1 MDSPCPLIESRRVL
15 SVDVTALPPAAQK
28 ALAPESPAPLKLLA
42 AKGVIPGVGPGDA
55 LTVVACLAQ
64 SADEKV
70 AAAAAATLKAIP
82 PPLLEGALR
91 ADLPPLTIDVLAER
105 LGHEEEVLVRLL
117 GMKRIAQETLER
129 LAARATEKM
138 GELIATNEA
147 LLLKH
152 PSVIEKLYMNKSVR
166 MSTADR
172 LIHLAVRNGLEL
184 EFAAFKEAAQ
194 AIQNELIVEPTEEP
208 TFDDQL
214 FQETNQLSSEIQ
226 VDLSKEDV
234 CESNEEG
241 QEVVKEKFLP
251 IFARIAQMTVTQ
263 KIRTAILGSGTERM
277 LLIRDTNRLVAE
289 AAAKSPRMTESEAV
303 LVAASRAVSEDVLRI
318 IAMNR
323 DFTKNYQVKF
333 NLVSNPRTPFTFA
346 SRLVPHLRDGDLRML
361 ARSKNV
367 PGAISTAARQQLM
380 RKQK

>member
-1 MDSPCPLIESRRVL
+1 MDSPEPLIESC
-15 SVDVTALPPAAQK
+15 SVVPIDVSALPPPAQK
-28 ALAPESPAPLKLLA
+28 ALAPESPPPLKLLA
-42 AKGVIPGVGPGDA
+42 AKGVLPGVGPGDA
-55 LTVVACLAQ
+55 LTVVVCLSQ

-70 AAAAAATLKAIP
+70 AAAAAATLDAIP

-91 ADLPPLTIDVLAER
+91 ADLPPLVVDALAAR
-105 LGHEEEVLVRLL
+105 LGQREDVLVRLL
-117 GMKRIAQETLER
+117 AMKRIETETLEA

-152 PSVIEKLYMNKSVR
+152 PSVIEKLYMNKAVR

-184 EFAAFKEAAQ
+184 GFAAFKEAAI

-214 FQETNQLSSEIQ
+214 FEETGRLSGELQ

-234 CESNEEG
+234 CEANDEG
-241 QEVVKEKFLP
+241 EEVVKEKFLP

-263 KIRTAILGSGTERM
+263 KIRTAILGNGTERM

-303 LVAASRAVSEDVLRI
+303 LVASSRAVSEDVLRI

-346 SRLVPHLRDGDLRML
+346 SRLMPHMRDGDLRTL

>member
-1 MDSPCPLIESRRVL
+1 MLP
-15 SVDVTALPPAAQK
+15 VDVSALPPAAQK

-55 LTVVACLAQ
+55 LTVVVCLSQ

-70 AAAAAATLKAIP
+70 AAAATATLDALP

-91 ADLPPLTIDVLAER
+91 ADLPPLTIDALAGR
-105 LGHEEEVLVRLL
+105 LGEREDVLLRLL
-117 GMKRIAQETLER
+117 SMKRIETETLEA
-129 LAARATEKM
+129 LALRATEKM

-147 LLLKH
+147 LLLGH
-152 PSVIEKLYMNKSVR
+152 PSVIEKLYLNKAVR

-184 EFAAFKEAAQ
+184 GFAAFKEAAL

-214 FQETNQLSSEIQ
+214 FEETGRISEALK

-234 CESNEEG
+234 CEPNDEG
-241 QEVVKEKFLP
+241 EEVVKEKFLP

-263 KIRTAILGSGTERM
+263 KIRTAILGNGTERM
-277 LLIRDTNRLVAE
+277 LLIRDTNRLVSE

-303 LVAASRAVSEDVLRI
+303 LVASSRAVSEDVLRI

-346 SRLVPHLRDGDLRML
+346 SRLMPHMRDGDLRTL

>member
-1 MDSPCPLIESRRVL
+1 MLPI
-15 SVDVTALPPAAQK
+15 DVSALPPAAQK

-55 LTVVACLAQ
+55 LAVVVRLTEAE
-64 SADEKV
+64 DEKV
-70 AAAAAATLKAIP
+70 STAARATLDALPK
-82 PPLLEGALR
+82 PLLEGALR
-91 ADLPPLTIDVLAER
+91 ADLQAPVVHALAER
-105 LGHEEEVLVRLL
+105 LGHDDEVLVKLLAMPRL
-117 GMKRIAQETLER
+117 AVETLEA
-129 LAARATEKM
+129 LASRATEKM

-147 LLLKH
+147 LLLRY
-152 PSVIEKLYMNKSVR
+152 PSAIEKLYMNKAVR

-172 LIHLAVRNGLEL
+172 LIHLAVRNGIEL
-184 EFAAFKEAAQ
+184 GFAAFKEAAV

-208 TFDDQL
+208 TFDDEL
-214 FQETNQLSSEIQ
+214 FRETAELSTELAA
-226 VDLSKEDV
+226 DLTKEDV
-234 CESNEEG
+234 CEPGEDG
-241 QEVVKEKFLP
+241 QEVVKPKFVP
-251 IFARIAQMTVTQ
+251 IFAKIAQMTVTQ

-277 LLIRDTNRLVAE
+277 LLIRDSNRLVAE
-289 AAAKSPRMTESEAV
+289 AAAKSPRMTEAEAV
-303 LVAASRAVSEDVLRI
+303 LVASSRAVSEDVLRV

-346 SRLVPHLRDGDLRML
+346 SRLVPHLRDGDLRTL

-367 PGAISTAARQQLM
+367 PGAISTAARQQLL